1 MSSPPTAP
9 AATSGPL
16 VAAGAVG
23 GLDMTTEAAYTKL
36 VVLLSEGHAPAAVRE
51 LLARDL
57 AGELTV

>member
-1 MSSPPTAP
+1 
-9 AATSGPL
+9 
-16 VAAGAVG
+16 
-23 GLDMTTEAAYTKL
+23 MTTEAAYTKL